1 MVKNFGGNKSKRM
14 GRKFIQPPSK
24 TTRFVSQDGEMYAI
38 VAKHLGN
45 SQIHALC
52 SDGITRLCC
61 IRQKFKGRSK
71 RDNFVGVGIW
81 ILIGTRE
88 WEVRSTEKMERCD
101 LLEVYS
107 SPDIENIKN
116 SSDIP
121 LNVLIK
127 FGETNE
133 KIHSNDTYFTENT
146 DVIDQ
151 SLAIENKLED
161 NIDDNQVEDII
172 DFNDI

>member
-14 GRKFIQPPSK
+14 GRKFIQPASK
-24 TTRFVSQDGEMYAI
+24 STRFVSEDGEMYAI

-71 RDNFVGVGIW
+71 RDNFVSVGIW

-88 WEVRSTEKMERCD
+88 WEVRATEKIDRCD

-107 SPDIENIKN
+107 STDIENIKN

-127 FGETNE
+127 FAETEEN
-133 KIHSNDTYFTENT
+133 IQSNDTHFTENT
-146 DVIDQ
+146 EVIDEPIPEENIN
-151 SLAIENKLED
+151 IEQN
-161 NIDDNQVEDII
+161 NIEDII
-172 DFNDI
+172 DFDDI